1 MIADT
6 VIFTHGDC
14 DGICSGALALAA
26 NKNADIY
33 FSNPVSILDDLDH
46 AKDASRIIVSDIAIN
61 LSFARPIK
69 NKIGLLSEK
78 SRGHIHRPSPAA
90 SQVPGKLAD
99 TPPGRM
105 RVGAYLCSFL

>member
-26 NKNADIY
+26 NQNADIY

-61 LSFARPIK
+61 LSFARLLK
-69 NKIGLLSEK
+69 NKVGQLLK
-78 SRGHIHRPSPAA
+78 
-90 SQVPGKLAD
+90 KAD
-99 TPPGRM
+99 VIYIDHHPLPPGS
-105 RVGAYLCSFL
+105 G